1 MGFIKAEEKKAMPKG
16 TEYLFQ
22 LYKEIRFSITEDKKL
37 LPRSELTFAD
47 LNSYKQAMQFDLSA
61 TECGVILR
69 ADAVF
74 NKSLQ

>member
-1 MGFIKAEEKKAMPKG
+1 MGFIKQEEKKDIPRGA
-16 TEYLFQ
+16 EYLWD
-22 LYKEIRFSITEDKKL
+22 LYKEIRFSVTEDNKL

-47 LNSYKQAMQFDLSA
+47 LNEYKQAMQFDLSP
-61 TECGVILR
+61 TECGVIMR